1 MIRSFIWE
9 KKVSRYCT
17 LKSIKKITLVQ
28 SLIPLKRK
36 KKRKNI
42 SFLLKL
48 YLELGNGMKWNGIW
62 KSKSQKKKKKKIF
75 LWNASHDLWNWWI
88 QLKDSWRCGFQR
100 DFWKEHNRNTTIMI
114 MCGTWCLFF
123 YKKTSFQLERAQRQI
138 TESSTL
144 PLSTLWPNFNP
155 NKHGQKPNGLAKW
168 FLRPHHIHGF
178 WI

>member
-62 KSKSQKKKKKKIF
+62 KSKSQKKKKKKNLSLKCF
-75 LWNASHDLWNWWI
+75 SRSLKLVNPAKR
-88 QLKDSWRCGFQR
+88 QLTVWFSKRF
-100 DFWKEHNRNTTIMI
+100 
-114 MCGTWCLFF
+114 
-123 YKKTSFQLERAQRQI
+123 LERTQQ
-138 TESSTL
+138 E
-144 PLSTLWPNFNP
+144 
-155 NKHGQKPNGLAKW
+155 
-168 FLRPHHIHGF
+168 HHHYDNVWHMMSVLFIRKRVSN
-178 WI
+178 